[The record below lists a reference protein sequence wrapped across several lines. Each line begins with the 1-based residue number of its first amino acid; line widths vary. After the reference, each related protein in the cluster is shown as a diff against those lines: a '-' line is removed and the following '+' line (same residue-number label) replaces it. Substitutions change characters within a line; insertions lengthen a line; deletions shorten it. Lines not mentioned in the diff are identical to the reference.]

1 MRSDRKTDT
10 TRNGVH
16 RRDFLKT
23 ATGGTAAGLAAATLG
38 GGAAP
43 AEAAAPAENG
53 RGRYR
58 ESAHVRRAY
67 KLARF

>member
-1 MRSDRKTDT
+1 MQSDRKTRK
-10 TRNGVH
+10 TREGVH

-23 ATGGTAAGLAAATLG
+23 ATSGTAAGIAAAALA

-43 AEAAAPAENG
+43 AEDG

-58 ESAHVRRAY
+58 ESEHVRRAY